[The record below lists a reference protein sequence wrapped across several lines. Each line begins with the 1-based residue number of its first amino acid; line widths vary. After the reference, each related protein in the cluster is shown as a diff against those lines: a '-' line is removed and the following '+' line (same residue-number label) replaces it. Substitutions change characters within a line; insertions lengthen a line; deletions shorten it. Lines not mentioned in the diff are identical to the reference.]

1 MSVGRARSAVRAL
14 IIAGMLVALLG
25 ACAGGG
31 TSVPPPSVA
40 VSPAASASASMTA
53 TASQIGASLRAAG
66 LLSAVASV
74 PYRPA
79 ESPTLTRRRGS
90 CSRPPPG
97 DDRQG
102 FVVIYD
108 FPDAGRAYAAGP
120 RWPTTSRTGPGR
132 VQFPNDASFVMR
144 QVGSTLVFYTWT
156 DSDAPEPMPEPWRPR
171 SPASGSRSRSPARP
185 DPAPG

>member
-53 TASQIGASLRAAG
+53 TAGQMGLRRAAG
-66 LLSAVASV
+66 LLWRRVV
-74 PYRPA
+74 PYPQA
-79 ESPTLTRRRGS
+79 ESPTLTTAPRLVLKADLL
-90 CSRPPPG
+90 G

-108 FPDAGRAYAAGP
+108 FPDAGRAYAAGAEMADYIA
-120 RWPTTSRTGPGR
+120 SGPGR
-132 VQFPNDASFVMR
+132 VQFPNNARFVMR

-156 DSDAPEPMPEPWRPR
+156 DSDAPEPDAGTVAATLAGLGVEIPI
-171 SPASGSRSRSPARP
+171 AR
-185 DPAPG
+185 

>member
-1 MSVGRARSAVRAL
+1 MSVGRARSAVRVL
-14 IIAGMLVALLG
+14 TIAGMLVALLG

-79 ESPTLTRRRGS
+79 ESPTLTAAPRLVLKADLL
-90 CSRPPPG
+90 G

-108 FPDAGRAYAAGP
+108 FPDAGRAYAAGAEMADYIA
-120 RWPTTSRTGPGR
+120 SGPGR
-132 VQFPNDASFVMR
+132 VQFPNNARFVMR

-156 DSDAPEPMPEPWRPR
+156 DSDAPEPDAGTVAATLAGLGVEIPI
-171 SPASGSRSRSPARP
+171 AR
-185 DPAPG
+185 